1 MALTVTSPVFTSGSS
16 IPAKYTCDGK
26 DTPPPIV
33 WEGVPE
39 TARSLALIVD
49 DPDAPDP
56 NAPKRT
62 WIHWVLYNMPPI
74 ATGLPEGGSPLPAGT
89 MHGKNDWKRTG
100 YGGPCPPI
108 GRHRYLFKLFA
119 LDAVLPD
126 LGQPTA
132 AELEKAMEGH
142 IVERAAIMGM
152 YERPK

>member
-1 MALTVTSPVFTSGSS
+1 MALTVTSPVFTSGDS

-26 DTPPPIV
+26 DIPPPLT

-39 TARSLALIVD
+39 NARSLALIVD

-56 NAPKRT
+56 KAPKRT
-62 WIHWVLYNMPPI
+62 WIHWVMYNMPPI
-74 ATGLPEGGSPLPAGT
+74 TTGLPEGGTPLPAGT

-108 GRHRYLFKLFA
+108 GRHRYFFKLFA
-119 LDAVLPD
+119 LDTVLPD
-126 LGQPTA
+126 LGQPTV